1 MPERRT
7 QGLSPG
13 PHCEEKAAGWGGVG
27 REPRGTDAESQEP
40 AHSQAAVSRKRPEGG
55 SPKAPLPK
63 LRGNIWN
70 EFPVVPG

>member
-13 PHCEEKAAGWGGVG
+13 PRCEQKAAGWGGVG
-27 REPRGTDAESQEP
+27 REPRGTDAEIREP

-63 LRGNIWN
+63 PRGNIGN
-70 EFPVVPG
+70 EFPVVLG